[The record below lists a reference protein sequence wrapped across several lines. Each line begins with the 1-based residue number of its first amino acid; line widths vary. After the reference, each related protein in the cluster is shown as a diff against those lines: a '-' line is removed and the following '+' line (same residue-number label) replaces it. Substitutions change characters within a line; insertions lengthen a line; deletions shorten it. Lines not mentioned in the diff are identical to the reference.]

1 MLRPSVRWRKRVWGM
16 GGDRNLGGLTLL
28 LIQQNNAGKP
38 GRNTN
43 IITKCLQY
51 LKQCHI

>member
-1 MLRPSVRWRKRVWGM
+1 M

-28 LIQQNNAGKP
+28 LIPQIDAGKP
-38 GRNTN
+38 GRDTN
-43 IITKCLQY
+43 IRTKCLQY